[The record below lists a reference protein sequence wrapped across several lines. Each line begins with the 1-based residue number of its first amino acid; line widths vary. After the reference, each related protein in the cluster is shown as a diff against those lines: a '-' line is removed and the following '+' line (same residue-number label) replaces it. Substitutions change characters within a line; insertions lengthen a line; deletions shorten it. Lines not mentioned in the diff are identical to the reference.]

1 VLRIIVVGAVLAAL
15 MIGIK
20 DERILQRTHIVGSCS
35 AVPDSTVSSSV
46 GGSEWHSC
54 VPGRLTGRPGLTMDG
69 CTDFGLYRNAEFW
82 QCPAKVTADPTR
94 E

>member
-15 MIGIK
+15 MIGLK
-20 DERILQRTHIVGSCS
+20 DQRVLERTHIVGSCS
-35 AVPDSTVSSSV
+35 TVSGSSLD
-46 GGSEWHSC
+46 GSQWHSC

-94 E
+94 G